1 MQSMS
6 IRFFKETEQFILMFS
21 KLRHDIS
28 FKSGRHYNMVL
39 VDIDK
44 ASEWN
49 VSGGVTTVK
58 TNSLRLFSIVTY
70 VTIGTLCLGKVSS
83 SKIHHEN

>member
-1 MQSMS
+1 
-6 IRFFKETEQFILMFS
+6 
-21 KLRHDIS
+21 
-28 FKSGRHYNMVL
+28 MVL

-44 ASEWN
+44 ASERN